1 MKELTGHSSNIF
13 LVPDADTQRLA
24 ASLEIVL
31 IVSEPEYLVADGK
44 LARVRQLS
52 TLRFS
57 ATPGPLRA
65 FIADLTRQVE
75 EAERLAEVVKRG
87 DWADSTS

>member
-1 MKELTGHSSNIF
+1 MKELTEHSSNVF
-13 LVPDADTQRLA
+13 LLPDAGTQELVP
-24 ASLEIVL
+24 SLEIVL

-44 LARVRQLS
+44 LTRVRPLS

-87 DWADSTS
+87 DWAEDK